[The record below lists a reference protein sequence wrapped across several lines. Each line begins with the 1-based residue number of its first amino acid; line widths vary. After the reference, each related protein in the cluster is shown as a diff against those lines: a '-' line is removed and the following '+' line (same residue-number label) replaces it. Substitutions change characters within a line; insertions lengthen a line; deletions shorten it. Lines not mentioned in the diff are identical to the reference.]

1 MSLSK
6 HFCGI
11 LSASLCT
18 LMLSMTSCQEKGNK
32 EQCSLIPQP
41 NELKTNTGH
50 FAFNNSTVFYVSPE
64 LDKNSTP
71 IIESFSENLNTVSG
85 FQTAVQPLNETETL
99 SKQSIVFKT
108 NEKIAPEGYELNI
121 QPDEIM
127 IQASDRSGVFYALQT
142 LKQLLPVAIYGNEP
156 VADTQWTLPCVEIKD
171 APRFGYRGLHIDVA
185 RHFFPKE
192 EMKKILDLMALHKQ
206 NQLHWHL
213 TDDQGWRIE
222 IKKYPKLTEIGAFR
236 DSTQI
241 GGFNSTKY
249 DPNPHGGFYTQDD
262 IREIVAY
269 ATARHINI
277 IPEIEIPG
285 HASASIAAYP
295 WLGTTGK
302 QIKVSCRFGVHHEVY
317 NVANPKV
324 FDFLD
329 DVIDEMIQ
337 LFPGEIFHIGGDEVR
352 YNHWKES
359 EETRKFMEEKGI
371 QTYPELQV
379 WITNLMSEKLKA
391 KGRRMMGWNEITGV
405 QLHDYQQEK
414 VQKQEQKLSEG
425 TIVQIWKGSPE
436 LIKATA
442 EQGYDI
448 LNSYNRYTY
457 LDYDYNT
464 IPLEKAY
471 TFNPI
476 PTDLPKSLKSKI
488 LGVGCQMWGE
498 FIPTVKEMNLKVY
511 PRIAAYA
518 EVGWTRPD
526 QKDFKRFTQS
536 LQKLKAI
543 WKKEGIEYYETPQ
556 AKK

>member
-1 MSLSK
+1 MRIKSFYLILFVLVALFSCENKNEVKSYNEGLHIVPEPKMIEQQTGEFTLTSQTAFVTDNDSLKTVAGYFAEKIQHSTGHRPDIVK
-6 HFCGI
+6 EAKDNCI
-11 LSASLCT
+11 RLT
-18 LMLSMTSCQEKGNK
+18 LNPALSMK
-32 EQCSLIPQP
+32 
-41 NELKTNTGH
+41 
-50 FAFNNSTVFYVSPE
+50 
-64 LDKNSTP
+64 D
-71 IIESFSENLNTVSG
+71 
-85 FQTAVQPLNETETL
+85 
-99 SKQSIVFKT
+99 
-108 NEKIAPEGYELNI
+108 EGYKLI
-121 QPDEIM
+121 VTSREISV
-127 IQASDRSGVFYALQT
+127 QAKSAHGIFYAMQT
-142 LKQLLPVAIYGNEP
+142 VMQLLPAEIESEEP
-156 VADTQWTLPCVEIKD
+156 VKDVAWTLPCVVIED
-171 APRFGYRGLHIDVA
+171 EPAYPYRGMMLDVS
-185 RHFFPKE
+185 RHFHDVDFV
-192 EMKKILDLMALHKQ
+192 KKQLDVMAMFKI
-206 NQLHWHL
+206 NRFHWHL
-213 TDDQGWRIE
+213 TNDHLWTIE

-476 PTDLPKSLKSKI
+476 PTDLPKSLESKI

-556 AKK
+556 PKK

>member
-1 MSLSK
+1 MKLVKLGIAVFCLLSIISPAKSQDSQQPIEVIPAVESVSYDGAAYKLSK
-6 HFCGI
+6 SISIGYPQELTNEATFLKGYLLKEHGI
-11 LSASLCT
+11 DGKLT
-18 LMLSMTSCQEKGNK
+18 PNTRKGDIVLAIGNPTATDNK
-32 EQCSLIPQP
+32 EAYQL
-41 NELKTNTGH
+41 
-50 FAFNNSTVFYVSPE
+50 TVNKKGIRIEAPAAAGIFYG
-64 LDKNSTP
+64 T
-71 IIESFSENLNTVSG
+71 
-85 FQTAVQPLNETETL
+85 
-99 SKQSIVFKT
+99 
-108 NEKIAPEGYELNI
+108 
-121 QPDEIM
+121 
-127 IQASDRSGVFYALQT
+127 QT
-142 LKQLLPVAIYGNEP
+142 LRQIIGEDNRTVNQLSISDAPAFRVRSFMLDEGRNFKGKAVVKQLMDEM
-156 VADTQWTLPCVEIKD
+156 
-171 APRFGYRGLHIDVA
+171 A
-185 RHFFPKE
+185 RLKMNTF
-192 EMKKILDLMALHKQ
+192 
-206 NQLHWHL
+206 HWHL

-476 PTDLPKSLKSKI
+476 PTDLPKSLESKI

-518 EVGWTRPD
+518 EVGWTRSD

-556 AKK
+556 PKK